1 MLTPQIH
8 TGMLLSPRP
17 YSFSSL
23 YLSPTSSTSCTCP
36 IHPVPA
42 AIAVPFKL
50 RLKCLTEAAEAAAE
64 ATELTARE
72 RRQLRQQR
80 REANDSNW
88 REQVEDRLL
97 LEAKTKKKAK
107 PSRAAQLSVNG
118 LLELGP
124 QWWALRVSRTRAR
137 EITTRLT
144 HALSTNFPE
153 VEFKVYNPSVRE
165 SRKLKDGTIRIKHRP
180 IVPGTMYLHCK
191 LNRQVH
197 DFLKTCPGVQGF
209 LGSQIE
215 ANKEEYFVKPRPIDA
230 DEIEAILQQEKEEQ
244 EIVDNKALKEK
255 EAGGKKS
262 LRRNNLNQAYLLPGV
277 NVRVLS
283 GPFADYTGCLKEID
297 LKKQKATV
305 HVVLFGKETSVEL
318 DIDQIDAVIA

>member
-17 YSFSSL
+17 YSSSSL
-23 YLSPTSSTSCTCP
+23 YLGPTSSISCTDGTSP
-36 IHPVPA
+36 IRSAPS
-42 AIAVPFKL
+42 AIAVPFKM
-50 RLKCLTEAAEAAAE
+50 RLKCLTEATEAAA
-64 ATELTARE
+64 ELTARE

-80 REANDSNW
+80 REAKDSNW

-97 LEAKTKKKAK
+97 LEAKKRKKAK
-107 PSRAAQLSVNG
+107 PSRAARLSVNG
-118 LLELGP
+118 LMALGP
-124 QWWALRVSRTRAR
+124 QWWALRVSRTRAP
-137 EITTRLT
+137 EIATRLT
-144 HALSTNFPE
+144 RALSTNFPE

-180 IVPGTMYLHCK
+180 IVPGIMYLHCK

-197 DFLKTCPGVQGF
+197 DFVKTCQGVQGF

-244 EIVDNKALKEK
+244 DTVDKAFKEK
-255 EAGGKKS
+255 EAGGKKPS
-262 LRRNNLNQAYLLPGV
+262 RRNNLNQAYLLPGV

-283 GPFADYTGCLKEID
+283 GPFADYTGSLKEID
-297 LKKQKATV
+297 LKKKKATV
-305 HVVLFGKETSVEL
+305 HLVLFGKESSVEL